1 MFFFHANTQKWHHT
15 VIQHRYLTQNWPS
28 NGKLPTTNAFT
39 TRYTLLGGALALL
52 PTFGTMILSQICFQS
67 PAKTTF
73 DKSSNTD
80 QSPTNQQPLDNGLP
94 PLNNLYR
101 STTSVLC
108 RAAVDTAAMTGPQRV
123 SGYSNCRLPRVTLA
137 AARMGVAAPQ
147 YTTAQL

>member
-1 MFFFHANTQKWHHT
+1 M
-15 VIQHRYLTQNWPS
+15 
-28 NGKLPTTNAFT
+28 
-39 TRYTLLGGALALL
+39 ALL

-94 PLNNLYR
+94 PKKGLYR
-101 STTSVLC
+101 STTSVPR
-108 RAAVDTAAMTGPQRV
+108 RAAVDTAAMAGPQRI

-137 AARMGVAAPQ
+137 AVRMGVAAPQ
-147 YTTAQL
+147 YTTAQLQQKRMVASQ